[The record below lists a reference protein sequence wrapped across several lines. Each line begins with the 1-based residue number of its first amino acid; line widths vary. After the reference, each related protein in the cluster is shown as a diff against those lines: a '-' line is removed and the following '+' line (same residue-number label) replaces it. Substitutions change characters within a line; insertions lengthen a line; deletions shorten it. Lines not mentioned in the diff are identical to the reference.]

1 MRNKRLLSEVE
12 VRLLSHSL
20 RDVAIVEVLKLKQDL
35 PIISLKPLFLGVLRV
50 LCGSL
55 FHNLYKNKSYRIRL
69 FLLPHAITITPSLHN
84 PAYNFLAKPRCIVGK
99 CLQSGLIDIPGLLR
113 IK

>member
-35 PIISLKPLFLGVLRV
+35 PIISLKPLFLRVLRV

-55 FHNLYKNKSYRIRL
+55 FHNLYKN
-69 FLLPHAITITPSLHN
+69 HT
-84 PAYNFLAKPRCIVGK
+84 G
-99 CLQSGLIDIPGLLR
+99 
-113 IK
+113 